1 MTTIVE
7 CVREK
12 VMRGARTFMA
22 KVKAHRGEP
31 VNERADS
38 QAENARQLQPE
49 CRQWTPRTTRMT
61 HEWSDNGLKCVTVWS
76 KTVRNA
82 MLKGRTKFQ
91 RQKVL
96 NRAAGNWSK
105 EFLRTTDIGSARIR
119 QVACTGVKCDLMDIT
134 RWGWVC
140 FSSKRLK
147 TGKFQQTQHARVVDH
162 IRSYS

>member
-7 CVREK
+7 CVKER
-12 VMRGARTFMA
+12 VMRGARTFI

-61 HEWSDNGLKCVTVWS
+61 HEWSDNGVKCVTAWS
-76 KTVRNA
+76 KTVRDA
-82 MLKGRTKFQ
+82 MLKGRTEFQ

-119 QVACTGVKCDLMDIT
+119 QLACKGVKCDLMDFT
-134 RWGWVC
+134 RWGWECMLPLQEVEDRKIPADTTC
-140 FSSKRLK
+140 
-147 TGKFQQTQHARVVDH
+147 
-162 IRSYS
+162 